1 MTGQTWSRREFFRRS
16 AVAGAVVLG
25 GPALI
30 AACTSTSQ
38 SGGGDTLAN
47 ARSAGT
53 IKIGI
58 AGEEPYGFTDTS
70 GKVTGEA
77 PEVAR
82 AVLKAIGIAD
92 VNAQQVSFDQL
103 IPALNANQYDMVCAG
118 MNITAARCQQATFS
132 IPDYSAKTAFL
143 VPKGNPQGIATFQDI
158 ASKNLQLAVLSAAVE
173 QGYAKDAGVPDS
185 NVAAFP
191 DQNALLQ
198 AVTAGRAAAAALTD
212 ISLKWLASKNPQAD
226 VEVTPG
232 FDPVQNGQPVVSAG
246 GFVFRKA
253 DTTLVDAFNGALGTL
268 HQNGQWVQIAEPF
281 GFTKDNLPAAD
292 LTTQKLCAA

>member
-1 MTGQTWSRREFFRRS
+1 MTGNTWSRREFFRRS

-30 AACTSTSQ
+30 AACTSTS
-38 SGGGDTLAN
+38 SGSGDTLAN

-82 AVLKAIGIAD
+82 AVLKSIGIGD

-103 IPALNANQYDMVCAG
+103 IPGLNASQYDMVCAG
-118 MNITAARCQQATFS
+118 MNITAQRCQQATFS

-173 QGYAKDAGVPDS
+173 QGYAKDAGVPDG
-185 NVAAFP
+185 NVQAFP

-198 AVTAGRAAAAALTD
+198 AVTAGRVAAAALTD
-212 ISLKWLASKNPQAD
+212 ISLKWLASKNPQAA
-226 VEVTPG
+226 VEVTAS
-232 FDPVQNGQPVVSAG
+232 FDPVENGKPVVSAG

-253 DTTLVDAFNGALGTL
+253 DNTLVDAFNGALDTL
-268 HQNGQWVQIAEPF
+268 HKNGQWVQIAAPF
-281 GFTKDNLPAAD
+281 GFSQANLPAAD
-292 LTTQKLCAA
+292 LTTEKLCAA